1 MNLQIRIVAIAD
13 NGQQQ
18 VYEIA
23 SLQRTEL
30 KMETLGLTLAEGKTI
45 LCEIQR
51 VVVERQVAECLEP
64 YRHCSACGQPQHG
77 KGQHDLPMRTV
88 FGKMTIPSP
97 RIVYCDCQP
106 HETKSFSP
114 LAQLLPER
122 TTPEMLFLETKWSAL
137 MSYGVT
143 SDLLQEVLPMDSP
156 LHASTI
162 REHVFRVA
170 ERMEKEL
177 GEERVCFIEG
187 CERDWNKLPPPN
199 GPLTVGIDGGYVRGR
214 NKEHFEVIAGKSL
227 LAFRRD
233 EEQDEELSGK
243 CFAFVQTYDE
253 KPKRRLFEV
262 LRSQGMSMNQQV
274 EFLSDGGEDVRNVQ
288 LYLNPEA
295 EHLLDW
301 FHLTMR
307 LTVLLQTAK
316 GVPEKI
322 QDEDGEE
329 RELRPQALK
338 LLESVKWY
346 LWHGN
351 AFQALQKLEYLEMDL
366 EGASY
371 SSKNENIRKL
381 LKGVEELH
389 TYVERNQN
397 FLPNLRRALSQWR
410 ADRIRLRGV
419 GRESG
424 REQTDDQAPTDAVD
438 STRRPFAVADPYTGP
453 QRGVGGHV
461 SALVSGFPAACR
473 RAGPA
478 SRRLTPESNAL

>member
-88 FGKMTIPSP
+88 FGKMKIPSP

-177 GEERVCFIEG
+177 GKEQWCFIEG

-397 FLPNLRRALSQWR
+397 FLPNYGERYRNGE
-410 ADRIRLRGV
+410 RI
-419 GRESG
+419 
-424 REQTDDQAPTDAVD
+424 A
-438 STRRPFAVADPYTGP
+438 
-453 QRGVGGHV
+453 
-461 SALVSGFPAACR
+461 SGFVESAVNQVVSKRMIKHQQMQWTHRGAHLLLQIRTRVLNEEWEDTFRRWYPDFRPHAEEPVLQAA
-473 RAGPA
+473 A
-478 SRRLTPESNAL
+478 

>member
-177 GEERVCFIEG
+177 GKEQWCFIEG

-397 FLPNLRRALSQWR
+397 FLPNYGERYRNGERIASGFVESAVNQVVSKRMIKHQQMQW
-410 ADRIRLRGV
+410 
-419 GRESG
+419 
-424 REQTDDQAPTDAVD
+424 T
-438 STRRPFAVADPYTGP
+438 
-453 QRGVGGHV
+453 QRGAHLLLQIRTRVLNEEWEDTFRRWYPDFRPHAEEPV
-461 SALVSGFPAACR
+461 LQAA
-473 RAGPA
+473 A
-478 SRRLTPESNAL
+478 

>member
-88 FGKMTIPSP
+88 FGKMKIPSP

-177 GEERVCFIEG
+177 GKEQWCFIEG

-199 GPLTVGIDGGYVRGR
+199 GPLTVGIDGGYLRGR

-262 LRSQGMSMNQQV
+262 LRSQGMSMNQRV

-397 FLPNLRRALSQWR
+397 FLPNYGERYRNGERIASGFVESAVNQVVSKRMIKHQQMQW
-410 ADRIRLRGV
+410 
-419 GRESG
+419 
-424 REQTDDQAPTDAVD
+424 T
-438 STRRPFAVADPYTGP
+438 
-453 QRGVGGHV
+453 QRGAHLLLQIRTRV
-461 SALVSGFPAACR
+461 LNEEWEDTFRRWYPGFRPHAEEPVLQAA
-473 RAGPA
+473 A
-478 SRRLTPESNAL
+478 

>member
-162 REHVFRVA
+162 REHLFRVA

-177 GEERVCFIEG
+177 GDERVCFIEG

-366 EGASY
+366 ESASY

-397 FLPNLRRALSQWR
+397 FLPNYGERYRNGERIASGFVESAVNQVVSKRMIKHQQMQW
-410 ADRIRLRGV
+410 
-419 GRESG
+419 
-424 REQTDDQAPTDAVD
+424 T
-438 STRRPFAVADPYTGP
+438 
-453 QRGVGGHV
+453 QRGAHLLLQIRTRV
-461 SALVSGFPAACR
+461 LNEEWEDTFRRWYPGFRPHAEEPVLQAA
-473 RAGPA
+473 A
-478 SRRLTPESNAL
+478 

>member
-88 FGKMTIPSP
+88 FGKMKIPSP

-177 GEERVCFIEG
+177 GKEQWCFIEG

-199 GPLTVGIDGGYVRGR
+199 GPLTVGIDGGYLRGR

-381 LKGVEELH
+381 LKGVQELH

-397 FLPNLRRALSQWR
+397 FLPNYGERYRNGE
-410 ADRIRLRGV
+410 RI
-419 GRESG
+419 
-424 REQTDDQAPTDAVD
+424 A
-438 STRRPFAVADPYTGP
+438 
-453 QRGVGGHV
+453 
-461 SALVSGFPAACR
+461 SGFVESAVNQVVSKRMIKHQQMQWTHRGAHLLLQIRTRVLNEEWEDTFRRWYPDFRPHAEEPVLQAA
-473 RAGPA
+473 A
-478 SRRLTPESNAL
+478 

>member
-397 FLPNLRRALSQWR
+397 FLPNYGERYRNGERIASGFVESAVNQVVSKRMIKHQQMQW
-410 ADRIRLRGV
+410 
-419 GRESG
+419 
-424 REQTDDQAPTDAVD
+424 T
-438 STRRPFAVADPYTGP
+438 
-453 QRGVGGHV
+453 QRGAHLLLQIRTRV
-461 SALVSGFPAACR
+461 LNEEWEDTFRRWYPGFRPHAEEPVLQAA
-473 RAGPA
+473 A
-478 SRRLTPESNAL
+478 

>member
-88 FGKMTIPSP
+88 FGKMKIPSP

-177 GEERVCFIEG
+177 GKEQWCFIEG

-199 GPLTVGIDGGYVRGR
+199 GPLTVGIDGGYLRGR

-307 LTVLLQTAK
+307 LTVLLQTGK

-351 AFQALQKLEYLEMDL
+351 DFQALQKLEYLEMDL

-397 FLPNLRRALSQWR
+397 FLPNYGERYRNGE
-410 ADRIRLRGV
+410 RI
-419 GRESG
+419 
-424 REQTDDQAPTDAVD
+424 A
-438 STRRPFAVADPYTGP
+438 
-453 QRGVGGHV
+453 
-461 SALVSGFPAACR
+461 SGFVESAVNQVVSKRMIKHQQMQWTHRGAHLLLQIRTRVLNEEWEDTFRRWYPGFRPHAEEPVLQAA
-473 RAGPA
+473 A
-478 SRRLTPESNAL
+478 

>member
-23 SLQRTEL
+23 SLQRHEL

-88 FGKMTIPSP
+88 FGKMKIPSP

-177 GEERVCFIEG
+177 GKEQWCFIEG

-307 LTVLLQTAK
+307 LTVLLQTGK

-397 FLPNLRRALSQWR
+397 FLPNYGERYRNGERIASGFVESAVNQVVSKRMIKHQQMQW
-410 ADRIRLRGV
+410 
-419 GRESG
+419 
-424 REQTDDQAPTDAVD
+424 T
-438 STRRPFAVADPYTGP
+438 
-453 QRGVGGHV
+453 QRGAHLLLQIRTRV
-461 SALVSGFPAACR
+461 LNEEWEDTFRRWYPGFRPHAEEPVLQAA
-473 RAGPA
+473 A
-478 SRRLTPESNAL
+478 

>member
-23 SLQRTEL
+23 SLHRTEL

-177 GEERVCFIEG
+177 GKEQWCFIEG

-307 LTVLLQTAK
+307 LTVLLQTGK

-397 FLPNLRRALSQWR
+397 FLPNYGERYRNGE
-410 ADRIRLRGV
+410 RI
-419 GRESG
+419 
-424 REQTDDQAPTDAVD
+424 A
-438 STRRPFAVADPYTGP
+438 
-453 QRGVGGHV
+453 
-461 SALVSGFPAACR
+461 SGFVESAVNQVVSKRMIKHQQMQWTHRGAHLLLQIRTRVLNEEWEDTFRRWYPGFRPHAEEPVLQAA
-473 RAGPA
+473 A
-478 SRRLTPESNAL
+478 

>member
-397 FLPNLRRALSQWR
+397 FLPNYGERYRNGERIASGFVELAVNQVVSKRMIKHQQMQW
-410 ADRIRLRGV
+410 
-419 GRESG
+419 
-424 REQTDDQAPTDAVD
+424 T
-438 STRRPFAVADPYTGP
+438 
-453 QRGVGGHV
+453 QRGAHLLLQIRTRV
-461 SALVSGFPAACR
+461 LNEEWEDTFRRWYPGFRPHAEEPVLQAA
-473 RAGPA
+473 A
-478 SRRLTPESNAL
+478 

>member
-177 GEERVCFIEG
+177 GKEQWCFIEG

-262 LRSQGMSMNQQV
+262 LRSQGMSMNQRV

-381 LKGVEELH
+381 LKGVQELH

-397 FLPNLRRALSQWR
+397 FLPNYGERYRNGERIASGFVESAVNQVVSKRMIKHQQMQW
-410 ADRIRLRGV
+410 
-419 GRESG
+419 
-424 REQTDDQAPTDAVD
+424 T
-438 STRRPFAVADPYTGP
+438 
-453 QRGVGGHV
+453 QRGAHLLLQIRTRV
-461 SALVSGFPAACR
+461 LNEEWEDTFRRWYPGFRPHAEEPVLQAA
-473 RAGPA
+473 A
-478 SRRLTPESNAL
+478 

>member
-88 FGKMTIPSP
+88 FGKMKIPSP

-177 GEERVCFIEG
+177 GKEQWCFIEG

-199 GPLTVGIDGGYVRGR
+199 GPLTVGIDGGYLRGR

-307 LTVLLQTAK
+307 LTVLLQTGK

-397 FLPNLRRALSQWR
+397 FLPNYGERYRNGERIASGFVESAVNQVVSKRMIKHQQMQW
-410 ADRIRLRGV
+410 
-419 GRESG
+419 
-424 REQTDDQAPTDAVD
+424 T
-438 STRRPFAVADPYTGP
+438 
-453 QRGVGGHV
+453 QRGAHLLLQIRTRV
-461 SALVSGFPAACR
+461 LNEEWEDTFRRWYPGFRPHAEEPVLQAA
-473 RAGPA
+473 A
-478 SRRLTPESNAL
+478 

>member
-88 FGKMTIPSP
+88 FGKMKIPSP

-177 GEERVCFIEG
+177 GKEQWCFIEG

-389 TYVERNQN
+389 TYVGRNQN
-397 FLPNLRRALSQWR
+397 FLPNYGERYRNGE
-410 ADRIRLRGV
+410 RI
-419 GRESG
+419 
-424 REQTDDQAPTDAVD
+424 A
-438 STRRPFAVADPYTGP
+438 
-453 QRGVGGHV
+453 
-461 SALVSGFPAACR
+461 SGFVESAVNQVVSKRMIKHQQMQWTHRGAHLLLQIRTRVLNEEWEDTFRRWYPDFRPHAEEPVLQAA
-473 RAGPA
+473 A
-478 SRRLTPESNAL
+478 

>member
-51 VVVERQVAECLEP
+51 VVVERQVGECLEP

-88 FGKMTIPSP
+88 FGKMKIPSP

-177 GEERVCFIEG
+177 GKEQWCFIEG

-199 GPLTVGIDGGYVRGR
+199 GPLTVGIDGGYLRGR

-346 LWHGN
+346 LWHGD

-397 FLPNLRRALSQWR
+397 FLPNYGERYRNGE
-410 ADRIRLRGV
+410 RI
-419 GRESG
+419 
-424 REQTDDQAPTDAVD
+424 A
-438 STRRPFAVADPYTGP
+438 
-453 QRGVGGHV
+453 
-461 SALVSGFPAACR
+461 SGFVESAVNQVVSKRMIKHQQMQWTHRGAHLLLQIRTRVLNEEWEDTFRRWYPDFRPHAEEPVLQAA
-473 RAGPA
+473 A
-478 SRRLTPESNAL
+478 

>member
-51 VVVERQVAECLEP
+51 VVVERQVGECLEP

-177 GEERVCFIEG
+177 GKEQWCFIEG

-389 TYVERNQN
+389 TYVGRNQH
-397 FLPNLRRALSQWR
+397 FLPNYGERYRNGE
-410 ADRIRLRGV
+410 RI
-419 GRESG
+419 
-424 REQTDDQAPTDAVD
+424 A
-438 STRRPFAVADPYTGP
+438 
-453 QRGVGGHV
+453 
-461 SALVSGFPAACR
+461 SGFVESAVNQVVSKRMIKHQQMQWTHRGAHLLLQIRTRVLNEEWEDTFRRWYPDFRPHAEEPVLQAA
-473 RAGPA
+473 A
-478 SRRLTPESNAL
+478 

>member
-88 FGKMTIPSP
+88 FGKMKIPSP

-177 GEERVCFIEG
+177 GKEQWCFIEG

-199 GPLTVGIDGGYVRGR
+199 GPLTVGIDGGYLRGR

-397 FLPNLRRALSQWR
+397 FLPNYGERYRNGERIASGFVESAVNQVVSKRMIKHQQMQW
-410 ADRIRLRGV
+410 
-419 GRESG
+419 
-424 REQTDDQAPTDAVD
+424 T
-438 STRRPFAVADPYTGP
+438 
-453 QRGVGGHV
+453 QRGAHLLLQIRTRV
-461 SALVSGFPAACR
+461 LNEEWEDTFRRWYPGFRPHAEEPVLQAA
-473 RAGPA
+473 A
-478 SRRLTPESNAL
+478 

>member
-177 GEERVCFIEG
+177 GKEQWCFIEG

-389 TYVERNQN
+389 TYVGRNQN
-397 FLPNLRRALSQWR
+397 FLPNYGERYRNGE
-410 ADRIRLRGV
+410 RI
-419 GRESG
+419 
-424 REQTDDQAPTDAVD
+424 A
-438 STRRPFAVADPYTGP
+438 
-453 QRGVGGHV
+453 
-461 SALVSGFPAACR
+461 SGFVESAVNQVVSKRMIKHQQMQWTHRGAHLLLQIRTRVLNEEWEDTFRRWYPDFRPHAEEPVLQAA
-473 RAGPA
+473 A
-478 SRRLTPESNAL
+478 

>member
-23 SLQRTEL
+23 SLHRTEL

-51 VVVERQVAECLEP
+51 VVVERQVGECLEP

-177 GEERVCFIEG
+177 GKEQWCFIEG

-397 FLPNLRRALSQWR
+397 FLPNYGERYRNGERIASGFVESAVNQVVSKRMIKHQQMQW
-410 ADRIRLRGV
+410 
-419 GRESG
+419 
-424 REQTDDQAPTDAVD
+424 T
-438 STRRPFAVADPYTGP
+438 
-453 QRGVGGHV
+453 QRGAHLLLQIRTRV
-461 SALVSGFPAACR
+461 LNEEWEDTFRRWYPGFRPHAEEPVLQAA
-473 RAGPA
+473 A
-478 SRRLTPESNAL
+478 

>member
-177 GEERVCFIEG
+177 GKEQWCFIEG

-262 LRSQGMSMNQQV
+262 LSAGGVSLRWRRGCAQRAAVFESGGRAPAGLVPPDDALDRAAADRQRSAGENPGRRW
-274 EFLSDGGEDVRNVQ
+274 GGTR
-288 LYLNPEA
+288 A
-295 EHLLDW
+295 
-301 FHLTMR
+301 
-307 LTVLLQTAK
+307 A
-316 GVPEKI
+316 
-322 QDEDGEE
+322 
-329 RELRPQALK
+329 
-338 LLESVKWY
+338 
-346 LWHGN
+346 
-351 AFQALQKLEYLEMDL
+351 
-366 EGASY
+366 AS
-371 SSKNENIRKL
+371 
-381 LKGVEELH
+381 GVEAAG
-389 TYVERNQN
+389 ER
-397 FLPNLRRALSQWR
+397 
-410 ADRIRLRGV
+410 
-419 GRESG
+419 
-424 REQTDDQAPTDAVD
+424 
-438 STRRPFAVADPYTGP
+438 
-453 QRGVGGHV
+453 
-461 SALVSGFPAACR
+461 
-473 RAGPA
+473 
-478 SRRLTPESNAL
+478 